1 MMEMETLANIFKAL
15 SDKTRLRIVLILNKA
30 KSELCVCE
38 IMDSLNETQY
48 NVSRKMKILKEANIV
63 QERRAGK
70 WVFYSTN
77 SQDPFVKQILEAVE
91 VISEDL
97 YLQDV
102 NRLKERLSLR
112 KDGKCV
118 VGMHEK
124 LCSTGK
130 EMKTK

>member
-30 KSELCVCE
+30 KTELCVCE

-63 QERRAGK
+63 QERRDGK

-77 SQDPFVKQILEAVE
+77 PGDPFVKQILEAVG
-91 VISEDL
+91 SEGL
-97 YLQDV
+97 QLQDV

-130 EMKTK
+130 KMKTK